1 MSTENKSV
9 CSCGAACDAKALK
22 ASVKKL
28 TSDNAKLSKQLASA
42 QAKASKASA
51 TAATK
56 LQKANDK
63 VAKLQATVTALKAAA
78 KASAKK
84 ATK

>member
-1 MSTENKSV
+1 MSNEKKSV

-28 TSDNAKLSKQLASA
+28 TSDNAKLTKQLAS
-42 QAKASKASA
+42 
-51 TAATK
+51 
-56 LQKANDK
+56 
-63 VAKLQATVTALKAAA
+63 A

-84 ATK
+84 TK

>member
-56 LQKANDK
+56 LQIIHESYFPS
-63 VAKLQATVTALKAAA
+63 LKEPC
-78 KASAKK
+78 SLMP
-84 ATK
+84 